1 MENKNYDSKQQ
12 IDKIPFAEQK
22 NIELATQL
30 NNVFKKGDL
39 LDQHKEILHNI
50 DKPILVDFNNVLV
63 NNCSELKPNPH
74 AKEFIAELEQLGQV
88 IVVTTASNWDLV
100 HSELVKFDLWTDK
113 MILITKKN
121 FYIDYFQDDLDTAD
135 YYGIN
140 QKDLALLK
148 QRVTSSAPAHKR
160 IGEIFNKEF
169 DIPLIDDTGMATEDN
184 PHIHG
189 IHVEPWFTE
198 KEYPFEEYEYTK
210 SLIEKGNGDE
220 DDKEELTTFEL
231 GLSGETLKRAVDEVR
246 KIYK

>member
-1 MENKNYDSKQQ
+1 MENRTYDSKQQ
-12 IDKIPFAEQK
+12 VDKISFTEQK

-39 LDQHKEILHNI
+39 LDQHKEILNNI

-63 NNCSELKPNPH
+63 NNCSELEPNPH
-74 AKEFIAELEQLGQV
+74 AKEFIAELEQIGQV
-88 IVVTTASNWDLV
+88 IVVTTASNWDLI
-100 HSELVKFDLWTDK
+100 HDELIKFDLWTNK

-121 FYIDYFQDDLDTAD
+121 YYIDDFQDDLDTAD
-135 YYGIN
+135 YYGLS
-140 QKDLALLK
+140 QESWALLE
-148 QRVTSSAPAHKR
+148 QRVTNSAPAHKK
-160 IGEIFNKEF
+160 IGEAFSKDF
-169 DIPLIDDTGMATEDN
+169 DIPLIDDNYMATRDN

-189 IHVEPWFTE
+189 IHVIPWFTE
-198 KEYPFEEYEYTK
+198 EEDRFIEYKYIK